1 MQGRDG
7 MVLVGAGGGD
17 LLTAVV
23 VVRRRCCSLNASIVP
38 TSLDNGRPVCVVF
51 LLPPLL
57 VFVVVMVFVLR
68 FKKYLGPAPGF
79 NRPSAGTHVK
89 GGVPGATGHFFFC
102 PVPGLTHAQKKT
114 NAQ

>member
-38 TSLDNGRPVCVVF
+38 TSLDNGGPVCVVF
-51 LLPPLL
+51 LLWKFYRKSTMPNPL
-57 VFVVVMVFVLR
+57 
-68 FKKYLGPAPGF
+68 K
-79 NRPSAGTHVK
+79 
-89 GGVPGATGHFFFC
+89 
-102 PVPGLTHAQKKT
+102 
-114 NAQ
+114 